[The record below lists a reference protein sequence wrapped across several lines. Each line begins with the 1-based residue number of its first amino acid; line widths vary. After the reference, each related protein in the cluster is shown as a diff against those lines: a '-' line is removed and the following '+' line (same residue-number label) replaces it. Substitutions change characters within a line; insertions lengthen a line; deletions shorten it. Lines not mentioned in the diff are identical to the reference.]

1 MQIRP
6 FEDEDT
12 DGVRQLLDAAFGG
25 VTESRIVRA
34 LRAADADVLELVA
47 VDHGRVVGE
56 IMFSPVT
63 GRTAA
68 GTEIYGIGLG
78 PVAVAADVRE
88 RGIASALIEHGLTY
102 LRQLGVPFCVL
113 LGEPGFYQ
121 RFGFEPART
130 THWFWDADPEAKYGD
145 AFQLLSLS
153 QSPLDVTHVTIA
165 YHAAFA
171 PEEGAAD

>member
-12 DGVRQLLDAAFGG
+12 DGVRQLLDAAFDG
-25 VTESRIVRA
+25 VTESQIVRA

-63 GRTAA
+63 GQTAS
-68 GTEIYGIGLG
+68 GTEVYGIGLG
-78 PVAVAADVRE
+78 PVAVAEDARL

-113 LGEPGFYQ
+113 LGEPKFYA
-121 RFGFEPART
+121 RFGFSPARASQ
-130 THWFWDADPEAKYGD
+130 WFWDADPDAKYGD
-145 AFQLLSLS
+145 AFQILSLS
-153 QSPLDVTHVTIA
+153 GSPMDLANVTIS
-165 YHAAFA
+165 YHAAFT
-171 PEEGAAD
+171 PDEG

>member
-6 FEDEDT
+6 FEDDDT
-12 DGVRQLLDAAFGG
+12 DGVRHLLDAAFDG
-25 VTESRIVRA
+25 VEESRIVRA

-56 IMFSPVT
+56 IMFSPVIGQT
-63 GRTAA
+63 VA

-78 PVAVAADVRE
+78 PVAVAEDVRQ

-113 LGEPGFYQ
+113 LGEPGFYK
-121 RFGFEPART
+121 RFGFEPARAR
-130 THWFWDADPEAKYGD
+130 HWFWEADPDAKYGD

-153 QSPLDVTHVTIA
+153 DSPLDVSNVTIS

-171 PEEGAAD
+171 PESD